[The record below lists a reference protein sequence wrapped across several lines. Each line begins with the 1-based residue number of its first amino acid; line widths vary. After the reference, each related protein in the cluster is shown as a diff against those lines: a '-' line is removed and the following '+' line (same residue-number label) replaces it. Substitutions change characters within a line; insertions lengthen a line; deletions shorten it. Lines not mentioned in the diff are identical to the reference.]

1 MIDARAVIGANY
13 GDEGKGLATDYLAHE
28 AITKYGRCL
37 VVCNNG
43 GAQRSHTVTL
53 ENGTRHIFRHFGSG
67 IFAGADTYLSE
78 HFILN
83 PMTFRQEYARLSRLG
98 YTPLVFID
106 KHCRVSTP
114 YEMMLNQMLE
124 DSRGDQRHGSCG
136 YGIWETVQR
145 YSEFQIWRFE
155 DYYKFHNGS
164 VVPEIVERKSIAE
177 TRLHEYLARSKI
189 SDLAISE
196 WQWIWQDPGIMQHFV
211 DDVHFMIDHSVMTD
225 AGIISKYPAIVFE
238 NGQGL
243 LLNSDPNNVHT
254 TPSNTGMKN
263 IIEMEKAF
271 DGLFETI
278 PYYVTRSYMTRHGA
292 GGFLTEKLR
301 EDVSE
306 HIEKDLTNLTNRLQG
321 ELRYGILDHDV
332 VDRAL
337 KDANRDIRMFV
348 THANELEPPD
358 YFMDKLINETNV
370 SGVLISNNP
379 TRQIYT
385 MEGK

>member
-67 IFAGADTYLSE
+67 TFAGADTYLSE

-155 DYYKFHNGS
+155 DYYKFRNGS
-164 VVPEIVERKSIAE
+164 VVPEMVERKSIAGVK
-177 TRLHEYLARSKI
+177 LHEYLASGEI

-225 AGIISKYPAIVFE
+225 ASIISKYPAIVFE

-271 DGLFETI
+271 GGLFETI

-292 GGFLTEKLR
+292 GGFLTEMR
-301 EDVSE
+301 QEDVSE

-332 VDRAL
+332 VGRAL

-358 YFMDKLINETNV
+358 YFMDKLISETNV
-370 SGVLISNNP
+370 GGVLISNNP
-379 TRQIYT
+379 IRQIYT